1 MKVFT
6 ITGKARHGKD
16 TIAEM
21 MKDILEERGYR
32 VLLTHYADLL
42 KYICKTFFNWNGEK
56 DEAGRT
62 ILQKVGTE
70 TVRTQKPDFWV
81 DFIIDI
87 LNLFP
92 YEWDVVIIPD
102 TRFPNE
108 IERLNEEGF
117 DTEFVRVFRPNFDN
131 GLTEEQKNHK
141 SEIALDNYEA
151 DVEITNEG
159 TLDELRKDIGNWLSS
174 EMFIGD

>member
-1 MKVFT
+1 MKIFT

-56 DEAGRT
+56 DEVGRT

-81 DFIIDI
+81 DFIINI

-102 TRFPNE
+102 ARFPNE
-108 IERLNEEGF
+108 IERLKEEGF
-117 DTEFVRVFRPNFDN
+117 DVEFVRVFRPNFDN

-141 SEIALDNYEA
+141 SEIALDNYVA

-159 TLDELRKDIGNWLSS
+159 TLNELREDIGNWLSS